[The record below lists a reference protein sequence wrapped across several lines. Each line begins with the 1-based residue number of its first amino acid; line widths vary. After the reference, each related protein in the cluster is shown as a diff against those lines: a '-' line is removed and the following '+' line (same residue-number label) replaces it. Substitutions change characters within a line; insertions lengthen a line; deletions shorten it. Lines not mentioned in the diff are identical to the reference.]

1 MEITS
6 PFTSPTSF
14 TLLELKKSPKVEGS
28 NTKAKSAKPIMMI
41 KNIERSLI
49 FDKIAIHLN
58 LLGGEYTIRV
68 LILQPLF
75 KLNSK

>member
-1 MEITS
+1 MI
-6 PFTSPTSF
+6 
-14 TLLELKKSPKVEGS
+14 
-28 NTKAKSAKPIMMI
+28 I